1 MVASDNAARK
11 QENKKLVLARQS
23 KATAFTPQE
32 ILSFKGSYLQIFE
45 EWYETSWNSRT
56 EMLYIN

>member
-23 KATAFTPQE
+23 KAAAFISQE
-32 ILSFKGSYLQIFE
+32 ILSLNAAVFK
-45 EWYETSWNSRT
+45 
-56 EMLYIN
+56 